1 MCVEADVSCVP
12 VWITTI
18 IHWFSL
24 VVIHIHIGF
33 FSCWFRS
40 NKKQQKKKLFNSGAY
55 RYKLVSVCVCVCHWN
70 TGGIEVNS
78 WFLFQNIFFFIFK
91 LHIHTW
97 HTLTNALTVPI
108 GLFLIITTIN
118 SYVQMNVSKTFNDW
132 LYAQLYAHFNTMA
145 ILIRFYILWLWWL
158 FESKIRAF
166 VHITTFT
173 AIDFDRSLSWF

>member
-1 MCVEADVSCVP
+1 MNEFKLQMP
-12 VWITTI
+12 
-18 IHWFSL
+18 
-24 VVIHIHIGF
+24 
-33 FSCWFRS
+33 
-40 NKKQQKKKLFNSGAY
+40 KKKKHSIMWIFLTFLLKNRNHATNSVYFNDG
-55 RYKLVSVCVCVCHWN
+55 
-70 TGGIEVNS
+70 
-78 WFLFQNIFFFIFK
+78 NIFFFIFK

-158 FESKIRAF
+158 FESKIRSF